1 MTQIESARRM
11 HDETL
16 PQEAF
21 KSAKFCSMRVTQD
34 IRKLSRGPSAKS
46 TISLATANR

>member
-11 HDETL
+11 DDETL

-34 IRKLSRGPSAKS
+34 IGNSAEAHAAKG